1 MPRHRARE
9 ELRSRGWEP
18 RVGLV
23 VHTRALKAFSTDT
36 LWNRHAY
43 LQVLLNWESLA
54 DRLGQVRSDLPQSYF
69 KCIARGFM
77 VAQGRK
83 AAYYIKVLAA
93 GGNLDDADLA
103 ALGTDAVQEGR
114 AQVQA
119 PEGMAVDPEV
129 VHGDEVQEEQG

>member
-1 MPRHRARE
+1 M
-9 ELRSRGWEP
+9 
-18 RVGLV
+18 
-23 VHTRALKAFSTDT
+23 
-36 LWNRHAY
+36 
-43 LQVLLNWESLA
+43 ESLA

-77 VAQGRK
+77 VAQGHK

-103 ALGTDAVQEGR
+103 ELGTDAVQEGR

-119 PEGMAVDPEV
+119 PEGMAEDPEV
-129 VHGDEVQEEQG
+129 IHGDEVQE